1 MRNRLRDYTLLLAA
15 CAALSLPNLGA
26 GSLWDMDEAVNSQ
39 AAREMRDA
47 DTWVIPTFNYQLR
60 TAKPVMLYWLQRASY
75 AAFGV
80 SEWSARLPS
89 VLAGWLIVLLTY
101 ELARGMFGRP
111 TGLLGGVVLASVTH
125 FAVLTHAATP
135 DATLL
140 LYTTLTYYLF
150 WTLHQNGSRRWW
162 VPTAAACGLAMLTKG
177 PVGLALPGA
186 VILAYFAWNRE
197 LGRLLDRRIFA
208 AALTFILVG
217 IPWYG
222 LVAAETRGEWL
233 RAFFG
238 NENVNRFMS
247 PMEGHSGGVWFYP
260 LTVTVLFSPWS
271 AFLLAA
277 VWYGVRATKR
287 DGESGRHGE
296 GENKTQGDDGAESSL
311 PISPSPRLPI
321 SPTTDDGDT
330 RAYRFLVCWA
340 GLYLVFF
347 SAAATKLPNYVFPL
361 YPALAVLTARFLIA
375 WRDGSLTVPRWL
387 MPAGAAGMLLIGAVT
402 VGAMLYAN
410 RLFPGLAAW
419 SPLGLVP
426 VAAGAW
432 FGWNVRRGDRHAAV
446 AGLGVAAVAFMA
458 PMMACTPALLE
469 QKRAPRALVA
479 ATGLGDPTRDLRVAA
494 FGWFEPSVV
503 FYTGREVARL
513 DAPAA
518 VAEFLAVPTPGYV
531 FVHGAAWEKLSA
543 EVPTARVVAKR
554 YDFLKRC
561 DVLVVTN
568 ERSPDVAAAK

>member
-15 CAALSLPNLGA
+15 CAVLSLPNLGA

-89 VLAGWLIVLLTY
+89 VLAGWVIVLLTY
-101 ELARGMFGRP
+101 ELARSMFGRP
-111 TGLLGGVVLASVTH
+111 TGLLAGVVLASVSH
-125 FAVLTHAATP
+125 FAILTHAATP

-197 LGRLLDRRIFA
+197 LGRLLDRRFFA
-208 AALTFILVG
+208 AAGTFILVG

-233 RAFFG
+233 WAFFG
-238 NENVNRFMS
+238 NENVNRFRS
-247 PMEGHSGGVWFYP
+247 AMEGHSGGVWFYP
-260 LTVTVLFSPWS
+260 LTITVLFSPWS

-277 VWYGVRATKR
+277 VWYGVRFTAR
-287 DGESGRHGE
+287 
-296 GENKTQGDDGAESSL
+296 QGDKETGRQGEEDTGSSPL
-311 PISPSPRLPI
+311 VSLSPGPLVPLSPA
-321 SPTTDDGDT
+321 T
-330 RAYRFLVCWA
+330 RAARFLVCWA

-375 WRDGSLTVPRWL
+375 WRDGTLAVPRWL
-387 MPAGAAGMLLIGAVT
+387 MPAGAAGMLVIGAVT
-402 VGAMLYAN
+402 IGGMLFAD
-410 RLFPGLAAW
+410 RMFPGLMTWA
-419 SPLGLVP
+419 PLGLVP
-426 VAAGAW
+426 IAAGVW
-432 FGWNVRRGDRHAAV
+432 FGWKVRQGDRHAAV
-446 AGLGVAAVAFMA
+446 AGLAVAAVAFIA
-458 PMMACTPALLE
+458 PMMACTPAILD

-479 ATGLGDPTRDLRVAA
+479 TTGLGDPTRDLRVAA

-543 EVPTARVVAKR
+543 DVPTARVVARR

-568 ERSPDVAAAK
+568 ERSPDVAAR